1 MVYKILHFLFQFFSS
16 SSSSFFFYRAFFP
29 SIPMQYERQM
39 RMREI
44 RDELNLRQVQ
54 TYKQMKTTF
63 MSFQIFQ
70 VSFSFEFQQTWKY
83 QKLARTGHN
92 VEKDALVSGF
102 ASSVSFLFQ
111 NVSFLR
117 VSSILRVSIYYLY
130 LQIAKPSEL
139 EVAWLEQARCGL

>member
-1 MVYKILHFLFQFFSS
+1 
-16 SSSSFFFYRAFFP
+16 
-29 SIPMQYERQM
+29 
-39 RMREI
+39 
-44 RDELNLRQVQ
+44 
-54 TYKQMKTTF
+54 

-70 VSFSFEFQQTWKY
+70 VPFSFEFQQTWKY
-83 QKLARTGHN
+83 QKLARMGHN

-130 LQIAKPSEL
+130 LQIAMPSEL
-139 EVAWLEQARCGL
+139 EVAWLEQARCGLWSLTPLHSALEREFYNQSFEMDLPTLYPYSLPRTLWVCVN